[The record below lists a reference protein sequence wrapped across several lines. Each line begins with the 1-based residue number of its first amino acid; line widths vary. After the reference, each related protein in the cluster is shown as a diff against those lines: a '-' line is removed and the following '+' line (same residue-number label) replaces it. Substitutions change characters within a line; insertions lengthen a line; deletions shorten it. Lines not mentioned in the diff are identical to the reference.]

1 MWLDEVET
9 QPSLVLSLL
18 ALATLSHLA
27 ASVLL
32 YLGVRLARRE
42 FLLPWLVTHMVIVI
56 IMTTIFTVWTF
67 ITFFID
73 LLVSVVFPVLSGLV
87 LGLSILAW
95 RLVLAAYRNH
105 LVRSVKSALYTLSF
119 LLLRQML
126 LGESF
131 IFLLWDL
138 VVRQNMLSTF
148 GSYKNIIF
156 CKNY

>member
-1 MWLDEVET
+1 MWLGEVET

-105 LVRSVKSALYTLSF
+105 LVRSVKSAQLSDLYSVILTSSADAAGRKFHVSSLGF
-119 LLLRQML
+119 GRQT
-126 LGESF
+126 EYDAF
-131 IFLLWDL
+131 
-138 VVRQNMLSTF
+138 NF
-148 GSYKNIIF
+148 GLI
-156 CKNY
+156 

>member
-1 MWLDEVET
+1 MLVWLGEVET

-105 LVRSVKSALYTLSF
+105 LVRSVKSAQPAQPSIL
-119 LLLRQML
+119 
-126 LGESF
+126 
-131 IFLLWDL
+131 
-138 VVRQNMLSTF
+138 F
-148 GSYKNIIF
+148 GRRCWEKVLCFFFGIWTSDRI
-156 CKNY
+156 

>member
-1 MWLDEVET
+1 MLVWLDEVET

-105 LVRSVKSALYTLSF
+105 LVRSVQSAQPAQPSIRCHSYF
-119 LLLRQML
+119 
-126 LGESF
+126 
-131 IFLLWDL
+131 
-138 VVRQNMLSTF
+138 F
-148 GSYKNIIF
+148 GRKF
-156 CKNY
+156 